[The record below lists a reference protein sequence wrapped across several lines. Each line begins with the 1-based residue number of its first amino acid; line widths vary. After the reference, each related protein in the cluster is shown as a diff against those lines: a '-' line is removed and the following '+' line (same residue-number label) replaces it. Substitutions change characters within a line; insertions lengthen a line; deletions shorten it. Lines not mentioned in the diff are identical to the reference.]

1 MFSLPK
7 RAVNKIIRHG
17 HWFNEVQFA
26 DCKKFW
32 QCEQNLDVINLG
44 STNGL
49 YCFCYEGLPV
59 RGANLALH
67 HNLPLGD
74 LAILKNY
81 SGYLNPEKATVLLP
95 LCPFYTMAAWRDT
108 WFDDRYYTFLNPMT
122 ISNFSYQRFQQIKR
136 IRENPVR
143 YIPMAD
149 MLLDIL
155 YLIRGKKKNRSPTEN
170 DLEVHAANMMDGWM
184 KGSEIDDF
192 SNPLSFLNRH
202 CIKKAVELISEMA
215 DFCIARNI
223 SFVLLIP
230 PMYRSLAE
238 KFSPQVKNLLF
249 GSVIAEAEKKAM
261 RFFDYTDD
269 PRFSTD
275 ASLFQDSFCMNS
287 VGAKRFTRCVLE
299 DCGIIPRS

>member
-1 MFSLPK
+1 M
-7 RAVNKIIRHG
+7 
-17 HWFNEVQFA
+17 
-26 DCKKFW
+26 
-32 QCEQNLDVINLG
+32 
-44 STNGL
+44 
-49 YCFCYEGLPV
+49 
-59 RGANLALH
+59 
-67 HNLPLGD
+67 
-74 LAILKNY
+74 
-81 SGYLNPEKATVLLP
+81 
-95 LCPFYTMAAWRDT
+95 
-108 WFDDRYYTFLNPMT
+108 
-122 ISNFSYQRFQQIKR
+122 
-136 IRENPVR
+136 R

-149 MLLDIL
+149 VLLDIL
-155 YLIRGKKKNRSPTEN
+155 YLIRGKKKNRKLAEN
-170 DLEVHAANMMDGWM
+170 DLEVHAVNMMDGWM

-192 SNPLSFLNRH
+192 SVPLSLLNRH